1 LRYLILTICLL
12 SQFEKRFCAT
22 VIAMTLEYL
31 SKYWALVAAS
41 VLGTAVLLFVV
52 FRAYQDS
59 ARGRLQ
65 ATVKQLRSREQD
77 ARAARRAVDKAVAG
91 LDRLRAKA
99 DSAKPRHVQ
108 EASEALEDARALQK
122 IADDQVLIARNHV
135 RKLIL
140 EEYAP
145 KRHEAMRTRY
155 LGQDPA
161 DQKPFT
167 MEG

>member
-1 LRYLILTICLL
+1 MRYG
-12 SQFEKRFCAT
+12 F
-22 VIAMTLEYL
+22 AMLLEYL
-31 SKYWALVAAS
+31 AKYWALVAAS
-41 VLGTAVLLFVV
+41 VLGTGVMLFVA

-59 ARGRLQ
+59 AKGRLQ
-65 ATVKQLRSREQD
+65 AKARQLRVREQG
-77 ARAARRAVDKAVAG
+77 AWAARKAVDKAVAC

-99 DSAKPRHVQ
+99 DSARPRRVQ

-135 RKLIL
+135 RKIIL
-140 EEYAP
+140 EEYPP

-155 LGQDPA
+155 LGQDA
-161 DQKPFT
+161 GDQKPFT

>member
-1 LRYLILTICLL
+1 
-12 SQFEKRFCAT
+12 
-22 VIAMTLEYL
+22 MTLDYL
-31 SKYWALVAAS
+31 SRNWALVAAS
-41 VLGTAVLLFVV
+41 VIGTAVLLFVV
-52 FRAYQDS
+52 YRAYQDS

-65 ATVKQLRSREQD
+65 GTIRQLRSREHD
-77 ARAARRAVDKAVAG
+77 ARAARRAVDKAHAG

-99 DSAKPRHVQ
+99 DSAKPRRVQ

-135 RKLIL
+135 RKIIL
-140 EEYAP
+140 EEYPP

-155 LGQDPA
+155 LGQDA
-161 DQKPFT
+161 GDQKPFT